1 MNGQTQSLKLDQ
13 MNQTEKDVFFQL
25 LDDFLTKKK
34 EKKREIRIKSFLN
47 ILDEQKGPI
56 SSSLKSNMADDVLQS
71 NGMLSKNPSHKKLS
85 KKL

>member
-56 SSSLKSNMADDVLQS
+56 SSLKSNMADDVLQS